1 MLASL
6 RSLRN
11 QLAVGAISG
20 LAMSCCWDVPMENSA
35 HIRFQFDTDT
45 TATEHGFRKQEVQT
59 AYAVTY
65 ANSDLTKP
73 LDTLRQ
79 ALPGTPLSPS
89 GQVLTLYNTP
99 PNSLQLY
106 VGKVVGGQTP
116 WPGYRIVVP
125 ASQSVFE
132 IRDTDLLLKERPGMC
147 RAVYLQQIR
156 FVLNGQLVE
165 LPPVHE
171 PVVLRK

>member
-1 MLASL
+1 MQALL
-6 RSLRN
+6 RSFRN
-11 QLAVGAISG
+11 QLAVGVVSS
-20 LAMSCCWDVPMENSA
+20 LTMSCCWDVPMENSA
-35 HIRFQFDTDT
+35 HIEFRFDTDT
-45 TATEHGFRKQEVQT
+45 TATGRGFRKQEVRT
-59 AYAVTY
+59 AYAVIY

-79 ALPGTPLSPS
+79 SLPGTPASPS

-99 PNSLQLY
+99 PNSLLLY
-106 VGKVVGGQTP
+106 VGKVVHGQTP

-132 IRDTDLLLKERPGMC
+132 IRDTDLLLKERPGAC

-156 FVLNGQLVE
+156 FTLNGQQVE

-171 PVVLRK
+171 HVVLRK